1 MSFAIPG
8 AVGRIAA
15 RAGRD
20 ARGERSEVRS
30 GQTGIRHRWS
40 RPEGVHGGG
49 KHTAPGPGDRASG
62 RGAAPGG
69 QVGRMGFDAGR
80 TTPAIGG
87 SHPLRRLRDDA
98 AGAVGSSSRRS
109 LGSRR
114 DFRSVP
120 ARSALTLGRLRS
132 QARAGAPRS
141 VEPVSATPRGPVP
154 SRRGPRRYTLAQVGA
169 LSTAR
174 ALQLCLPWTAW
185 SAPRRRSLRCLGIRR
200 GCDERE

>member
-8 AVGRIAA
+8 AAGRIGA

-40 RPEGVHGGG
+40 RSEGVHGGG
-49 KHTAPGPGDRASG
+49 KHTAPGPGDRASA

-80 TTPAIGG
+80 TTPANGA
-87 SHPLRRLRDDA
+87 SHPLRLLRDDA
-98 AGAVGSSSRRS
+98 VGALRSSSRRS
-109 LGSRR
+109 LRSRSDFRSSPGRSAVTPARFRGQIRAGSRASVGPVSAAPRGPGLRRRGSRR
-114 DFRSVP
+114 CP
-120 ARSALTLGRLRS
+120 LAPG
-132 QARAGAPRS
+132 GAP
-141 VEPVSATPRGPVP
+141 
-154 SRRGPRRYTLAQVGA
+154 
-169 LSTAR
+169 STAR
-174 ALQLCLPWTAW
+174 ALQMCLPWTAW